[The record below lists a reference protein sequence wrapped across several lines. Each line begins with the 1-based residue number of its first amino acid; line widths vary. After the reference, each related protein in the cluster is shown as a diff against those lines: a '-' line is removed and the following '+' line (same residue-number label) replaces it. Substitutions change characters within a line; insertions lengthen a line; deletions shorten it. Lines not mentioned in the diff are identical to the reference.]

1 MTSKT
6 IDGYTYMR
14 SDKKGKKLMVIV
26 NDKKIHFGADGY
38 THFHDKTGLLPK
50 SLNHNDKA
58 RRQSYLA
65 RTAKIRRKDGSLTAN
80 DPTSPNYHARKILW

>member
-50 SLNHNDKA
+50 SLNHDDKA

>member
-38 THFHDKTGLLPK
+38 THFRDKTGLLPK
-50 SLNHNDKA
+50 SLNHDDKA

>member
-14 SDKKGKKLMVIV
+14 SDKKGKKLMVTV
-26 NDKKIHFGADGY
+26 NNKRVHFGADGY

-50 SLNHNDKA
+50 SLNHDDKA

>member
-26 NDKKIHFGADGY
+26 NDKRVHFGADGY

-50 SLNHNDKA
+50 SLNHDDKA

>member
-26 NDKKIHFGADGY
+26 NNKRVHFGADGY

-50 SLNHNDKA
+50 SLNHDDKA